1 MPSRTEQL
9 APLDRRV
16 QQQIRL
22 EQVRLLLQQLP
33 LIVTGTLL
41 VATLIVSLS
50 WQEVPRQVLLGWLG
64 LVTCIALGGLW
75 LHVRYAHREIAA
87 QDLGGH
93 VLRLQLGS
101 ALAGAICGVAPLLIN
116 PAHSFDNLTLILTL
130 LGGLAAAGISTLG
143 GLYSAYVSFLFALM
157 MPLTV
162 RLFFI
167 AHPAALS
174 VGLVSSVFVVLLAVA
189 AHNLRAKLEQALALR
204 FQNST
209 LNAYLTKHA
218 DDLQHEMEQRR
229 SAEQSLA
236 TYAERLKRAN
246 HALQREVEERSRNEE
261 ALTKQALTIMESELR
276 LRAILHNT
284 FDGILTFDAAG
295 HVQTMNPAAER
306 LFGLRT
312 DPRHRL
318 CVADLIPA
326 LDPEQVSWGVVCELR
341 GRHAGS
347 GEFPLSLSLERMEV
361 GVDTLYVCVVRDD
374 TDAQRARRALIES
387 RDIAEAANRAKSD
400 FLSSMSH
407 ELRTP
412 MNAILGFSQIL
423 QTDGDH
429 PLSPEQKE
437 SVDQIAKGG
446 WHLLQLINDVLDL
459 AKVESGKVDAI
470 LEDVALDEVVEECI
484 NLVAPLA
491 GKHSI
496 ELVDRAGGS
505 GLHVKADYTRLK
517 QVMLNLLSNGIKYN
531 RQNGSVALEVSS
543 TDDGWCEIG
552 VVDTGVGL
560 TAEQIAQIFEPFTR
574 VSERRDEIEGTGI
587 GLTITRRLMTL
598 MGGHV
603 GVESEPGSGSRFWLR
618 IPLSVPLHA
627 VSGGV
632 TGEAVRPAARAA
644 GPTRTVLY
652 VEDNPANMALV
663 EYLMRRKRP
672 QIRLLSAHTGEL
684 GLTLAEAERPDLI
697 MLDISLPNMDGYE
710 VLGLLR
716 SNPET
721 RDIPVFALSANAMQR
736 DIEQGL
742 AAGFDDYLTKPI
754 DVPRLLRTVDEM
766 LERRAAA

>member
-1 MPSRTEQL
+1 MPSLPERP

-41 VATLIVSLS
+41 VAALIVSLS
-50 WQEVPRQVLLGWLG
+50 WGEVPRQVLLGWFG
-64 LVTCIALGGLW
+64 LVTCIGLAGLW

-87 QDLGGH
+87 RDLGRH
-93 VLRLQLGS
+93 VLRLQIGS
-101 ALAGAICGVAPLLIN
+101 ALAGAMCGVAPLLIN
-116 PAHSFDNLTLILTL
+116 PSHSFDNLTLVLTL

-157 MPLTV
+157 MPVTV
-162 RLFFI
+162 RLFVI
-167 AHPAALS
+167 AHPAAVS
-174 VGLVSSVFVVLLAVA
+174 VGLASSVFVVLLAVA
-189 AHNLRAKLEQALALR
+189 AQNLRVRLEQALALR

-209 LNAYLTKHA
+209 LNAYLTRHA
-218 DDLQHEMEQRR
+218 DDLQREMEQRR
-229 SAEQSLA
+229 SAEQNLA

-295 HVQTMNPAAER
+295 EVQTMNPAAER
-306 LFGLRT
+306 LFGLRI
-312 DPRHRL
+312 DPRKRHR
-318 CVADLIPA
+318 VIDLIPP
-326 LDPEQVSWGVVCELR
+326 LDAEQVASGVVCELA
-341 GRHAGS
+341 GRHAGN
-347 GEFPLSLSLERMEV
+347 GEFPLSLSLERVEV
-361 GVDTLYVCVVRDD
+361 GIDTLYICVVRDD

-423 QTDGDH
+423 QTDSDH

-437 SVDQIAKGG
+437 SVDQIAKAG

-470 LEDVALDEVVEECI
+470 LEDVALDEVVEECV

-491 GKHSI
+491 DKHAI

-531 RQNGSVALEVSS
+531 RPNGSVALEVSS
-543 TDDGWCEIG
+543 AGDGWCEIG

-560 TAEQIAQIFEPFTR
+560 TGEQIAQIFEPFTR
-574 VSERRDEIEGTGI
+574 VAERRDEIEGTGI

-598 MGGHV
+598 MGGKV

-618 IPLSVPLHA
+618 IPLSEPLRIVPDESAAEALPH
-627 VSGGV
+627 
-632 TGEAVRPAARAA
+632 AVRPV

-663 EYLMRRKRP
+663 EYLMRRRRP
-672 QIRLLSAHTGEL
+672 NIRLLSAHTGEL
-684 GLTLAEAERPDLI
+684 GLTLAEAEQPDLI